1 MLSEVVTSIVGSEFS
16 VIWVLSFCIYDAA
29 MVNHW
34 IKGAMAA
41 DDTCISTMA
50 SLQTIYSNGKLDN
63 LV

>member
-1 MLSEVVTSIVGSEFS
+1 MLSEVVTLLVVSFQSFGFF
-16 VIWVLSFCIYDAA
+16 LFCIYDAA

-63 LV
+63 LL